1 MSPST
6 AAKMARQG
14 NKHID
19 RLIKKA
25 MDKLSHGE
33 SNAGSYMA
41 IKETGREQSQNT
53 SSLRIH
59 IYQ

>member
-1 MSPST
+1 MQYVYTKESVYTLLPFFLLNTISIMSPGT
-6 AAKMARQG
+6 AAKMTRQG

-33 SNAGSYMA
+33 S
-41 IKETGREQSQNT
+41 KC
-53 SSLRIH
+53 
-59 IYQ
+59 